1 MVKVKKINKLNIRE
15 INITKSNIIKKINK
29 RNTLVSKL
37 LIRNMRIKMKI
48 SKQYTAQCRL
58 R

>member
-1 MVKVKKINKLNIRE
+1 MRKINKLNIRE